1 MATSSVVKVAFRCAE
16 CGWRAPKWV
25 GRCGECQA
33 WGTVAEVGAAPAR
46 VPVAGPVSS
55 AAAPMTGIDV
65 AQAAADATGVEEL
78 DRVLGGGLVPGAVVL
93 LAGEPGVGK
102 STLLL
107 QVAAS
112 VARAGG
118 RTLYVT
124 GEEST
129 EQVRARAERV
139 GAVSDGVF
147 LAAEVDVAA
156 VVAHADAVAPSVL
169 VVDSIQTMTSAT
181 VDGVVSGVSQVRE
194 ATAAVIRLAKERRMA
209 CVLVGH
215 VTKDGS
221 IAGPRTL
228 EHLVDVVLSFEGDR
242 HARLRMVRAVK
253 NRYGPTDEV
262 GCFELGEDGLV
273 GLPDP
278 SGLFVTERPDPVPGT
293 CVMVA
298 LEGRRPLLAEVQ
310 ALVVPNGGSSPRR
323 TTSGM
328 DSARIAMVLAVLERR
343 ESLPMSR
350 FDTYVA
356 PVGGARLVEP
366 AADLAVALAV
376 HGSMIDM
383 AVPLGWVA
391 FGEVGL
397 AGELRRVPG
406 ARQRVAE
413 AARLGITDV
422 VLPRADCEGLTPVGV
437 RVHPADD
444 LTGALHL
451 VPWRTPGAVRRAER
465 TGPRALVAVPDIP

>member
-1 MATSSVVKVAFRCAE
+1 MASSSAVKSVFRCAE
-16 CGWRAPKWV
+16 CGWQAHKWV

-33 WGTVAEVGAAPAR
+33 WGTVAEVGVGAPR
-46 VPVAGPVSS
+46 VPVAGPVSGS
-55 AAAPMTGIDV
+55 AVSMTGIDLTR
-65 AQAAADATGVEEL
+65 ASADPTGIDEL

-107 QVAAS
+107 QVASS
-112 VARAGG
+112 VAAAGG
-118 RTLYVT
+118 RALYVT
-124 GEEST
+124 GEESV

-139 GAVSDGVF
+139 GAVTEGVF
-147 LAAEVDVAA
+147 LAAEVEVSA
-156 VVAHADAVAPSVL
+156 VVAHTESVEPQVL
-169 VVDSIQTMTSAT
+169 VVDSIQTMTSAG
-181 VDGVVSGVSQVRE
+181 VEGVVSGVSQVRE
-194 ATAAVIRLAKERRMA
+194 ATAALIRLAKQRHMA

-215 VTKDGS
+215 VTKDGG

-253 NRYGPTDEV
+253 NRFGPTDEV
-262 GCFELGEDGLV
+262 GCFDLGEDGLI

-278 SGLFVTERPDPVPGT
+278 SGLFVTDRPDPVPGT

-366 AADLAVALAV
+366 AADLAVAMAV
-376 HGSMIDM
+376 HGSMVDM

-413 AARLGITDV
+413 AARLGISDV
-422 VLPRADCEGLTPVGV
+422 VLPRADCAGAAAPGV
-437 RVHPADD
+437 RLHPADD

-451 VPWRTPGAVRRAER
+451 VPWRSPGAVRVQER
-465 TGPRALVAVPDIP
+465 TGPRALVLVPDA